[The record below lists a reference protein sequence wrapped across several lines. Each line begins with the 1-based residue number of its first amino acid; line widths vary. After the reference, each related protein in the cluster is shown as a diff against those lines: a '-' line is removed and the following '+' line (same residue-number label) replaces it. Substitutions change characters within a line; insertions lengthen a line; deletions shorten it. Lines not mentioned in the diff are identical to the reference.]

1 MIINKNDDDGEIR
14 QKKNK
19 KLPRESVERD
29 WNVNVAVLTLKEAK
43 GFAVA

>member
-1 MIINKNDDDGEIR
+1 MIINKNDDSEIR
-14 QKKNK
+14 QKK
-19 KLPRESVERD
+19 KLPRESEERD